1 MNTIET
7 KTDTGILYHQ
17 THINILLSYNIEVAI
32 FLSEFNL
39 TCNVLKKSVLV
50 QIRQAS
56 NSQNQKKPAFSK
68 SWF

>member
-1 MNTIET
+1 MNTIER

-50 QIRQAS
+50 QISS
-56 NSQNQKKPAFSK
+56 NFECTKPKKTSLE
-68 SWF
+68 